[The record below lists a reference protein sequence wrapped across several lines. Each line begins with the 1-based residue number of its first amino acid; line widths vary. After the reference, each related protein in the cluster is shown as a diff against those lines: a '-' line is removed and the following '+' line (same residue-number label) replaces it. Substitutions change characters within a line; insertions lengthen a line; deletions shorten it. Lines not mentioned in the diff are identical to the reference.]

1 MDNRLLTLDDA
12 VKVAVREWD
21 ADIEIAKQEFEQKV
35 WVQTLDDTAYKE
47 LINTITNIHP
57 RIIADAI
64 AKDKLSEW
72 CERMQVDLQ
81 MLIIKNAVERSEA
94 NGR

>member
-1 MDNRLLTLDDA
+1 MDNRLLTVDDA
-12 VKVAVREWD
+12 VKIAVREWG

-35 WVQTLDDTAYKE
+35 WIQTLDDTVYKE

-64 AKDKLSEW
+64 AKDKLREW
-72 CERMQVDLQ
+72 CERTQVDLQ
-81 MLIIKNAVERSEA
+81 MLIIKMPWKGETDE
-94 NGR
+94 